1 MALRIRAHCRE
12 SGLTT
17 VENLAAMST
26 PGSQLRMKYLN
37 IVSIFPSLTE
47 TFVFRELQ
55 TMRQMGRDVVIG
67 QLRPAGRRP
76 TASAFEDLRPCVVP
90 AKLFS
95 MSTLMGILF
104 FAVAKPK
111 QVWTCIKIVLKSLP
125 DTAGFFKLA
134 YILLASI
141 GLAYRLRD
149 SGIHHVRGHHLHS
162 EAVSAM
168 VIGALLGIPYS
179 FTCHTVKTYYPRR
192 VLMVVIRKAD
202 FIVANI
208 FQVKQFL
215 HSLGAH
221 DSQVHLVRN
230 GVSLREFPM
239 RKAEPTTDLPVILA
253 VGRLDYKKGFH
264 VLVSACATLRD
275 ERVPFRCVIV
285 GNGDEWSSLF
295 MRRKALALE
304 GHLELL
310 GSLDF
315 CDVQQWYERATL
327 LAVPSIVGPDGST
340 DGMPTVIIEA
350 FARGV
355 PVVGSSTAGI
365 PEVIHSGVNGFVVP
379 AGSSRELASRM
390 KELIGS
396 RDSRQRFAREARRTV
411 ERDFDLDR
419 NVRVITELISS
430 RAGQPSNLTSPA
442 VRSTDMEHL
451 PSAR

>member
-1 MALRIRAHCRE
+1 MEHF
-12 SGLTT
+12 
-17 VENLAAMST
+17 AAMST
-26 PGSQLRMKYLN
+26 PGPPLRMKYLN

-47 TFVFRELQ
+47 TFVLRELR
-55 TMRQMGRDVVIG
+55 TMRQMGCDVVIG

-76 TASAFEDLRPCVVP
+76 TASGFEDLRPCVVP

-95 MSTLMGILF
+95 MSTLLGILF
-104 FAVAKPK
+104 FALARPK
-111 QVWTCIKIVLKSLP
+111 QVWTCSKIVLKSLP
-125 DTAGFFKLA
+125 DAASFFKLA

-168 VIGALLGIPYS
+168 LIGALLGIPYS

-192 VLMVVIRKAD
+192 VLVEVIQKAD
-202 FIVANI
+202 FILANI
-208 FQVKQFL
+208 FQVKEFL
-215 HSLGAH
+215 HSLGAL
-221 DSQVHLVRN
+221 DLQVQLVRN
-230 GVSLREFPM
+230 GVPLPEFPM
-239 RKAEPTTDLPVILA
+239 RRTEPPADSPVILA

-264 VLVSACATLRD
+264 VLVSACAILRD
-275 ERVPFRCVIV
+275 EGVPFRSVIV
-285 GNGDEWSSLF
+285 GNGDEWSSLLL
-295 MRRKALALE
+295 RRKALALE
-304 GHLELL
+304 GHLDLL

-327 LAVPSIVGPDGST
+327 LAVPSIVGPDGSS

-365 PEVIHSGVNGFVVP
+365 PEVIQNGVNGFVVP
-379 AGSSRELASRM
+379 AGSARELASRM
-390 KELIGS
+390 KELIAS
-396 RDSRQRFAREARRTV
+396 RETRHRFAREARRAV

-419 NVRVITELISS
+419 NVRVITDLISL
-430 RAGQPSNLTSPA
+430 RVGQPTNMTGRA
-442 VRSTDMEHL
+442 VLSSDMERL